1 MGSSSRVGFL
11 ESLDSTVNT
20 KVQEEA
26 GGLLRGGAGD
36 IQMGYSPHLNAS
48 HLNQGGNVTL
58 AVLHFVALYI
68 YLIFM
73 LFLRI
78 FLILLLTL

>member
-26 GGLLRGGAGD
+26 GELLRGGAGGHSPKLERLQSSARA
-36 IQMGYSPHLNAS
+36 IRKGYSL
-48 HLNQGGNVTL
+48 VTSVFEL
-58 AVLHFVALYI
+58 ALYI